1 MIWVLTPGTHSAII
15 PAYKDLIM
23 DYKPYS
29 IEWTR
34 KRYLTE
40 AIYKY
45 FEDGVDSQVIA
56 DEISDILEDAAIDY
70 TVRAQKLRAVKNK
83 IKQ

>member
-1 MIWVLTPGTHSAII
+1 
-15 PAYKDLIM
+15 M
-23 DYKPYS
+23 DYKPYTLAWS
-29 IEWTR
+29 R

-45 FEDGVDSQVIA
+45 FEDGVDAQLIA
-56 DEISDILEDAAIDY
+56 DEISDILEDAAVDY

-83 IKQ
+83 IK